1 MVLIAIVVGCLVG
14 ALIGI
19 YAPIIPYTYS
29 GYLERMKDDGVI
41 VDVKKSEGL
50 TVKKYEGIITTK
62 YLKNDN

>member
-1 MVLIAIVVGCLVG
+1 
-14 ALIGI
+14 
-19 YAPIIPYTYS
+19 
-29 GYLERMKDDGVI
+29 MKDEGVI